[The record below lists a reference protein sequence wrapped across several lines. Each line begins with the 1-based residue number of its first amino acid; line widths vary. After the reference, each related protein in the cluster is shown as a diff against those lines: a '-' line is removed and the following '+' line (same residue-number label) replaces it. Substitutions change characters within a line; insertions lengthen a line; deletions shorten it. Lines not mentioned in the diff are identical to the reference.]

1 MGEGGQVRRHQGGLI
16 WSCEGPLLLLPA
28 CGEKVG
34 MRGRG
39 RCLSVGRGLRRQR
52 FIRDAQNRGEAPSP
66 SLRSTSPRTRGEVF
80 FRHCEERSDEAI
92 QRASRPSQ
100 AALDCFAALAMMSFI
115 PLALRFLF
123 APRALFTNGTKALPQ
138 TKGRRSAERRV
149 VRDRDCAQ
157 AERRLSLRLSRRAPL
172 LADAL
177 ASRRSTAALARFSG
191 LTQSGPALHGSGDV
205 CATRAASSWQ
215 TCVVAGRARFR
226 TARTW
231 LAKPRPGTALAPL
244 FRSHPESALR

>member
-92 QRASRPSQ
+92 QRASPRSP
-100 AALDCFAALAMMSFI
+100 AALDCFAPLAMTRS
-115 PLALRFLF
+115 PVLTARFLF
-123 APRALFTNGTKALPQ
+123 APRVIRPTMSLTASPARPPGFLFAQSGLP
-138 TKGRRSAERRV
+138 KGEAERRETHCLDP
-149 VRDRDCAQ
+149 RRAARGCPHPDPPPQ
-157 AERRLSLRLSRRAPL
+157 AGEGMGGGSSPLGVPLRLSPGRQLVPK
-172 LADAL
+172 
-177 ASRRSTAALARFSG
+177 
-191 LTQSGPALHGSGDV
+191 ALHQ
-205 CATRAASSWQ
+205 AM
-215 TCVVAGRARFR
+215 
-226 TARTW
+226 
-231 LAKPRPGTALAPL
+231 
-244 FRSHPESALR
+244 LRETVRGV

>member
-92 QRASRPSQ
+92 QRASPRSQ
-100 AALDCFAALAMMSFI
+100 AALDCFALLAMTTSI
-115 PLALRFLF
+115 VLALRFLR
-123 APRALFTNGTKALPQ
+123 APRVLPTMSRNGPPQ
-138 TKGRRSAERRV
+138 GEAERRKA
-149 VRDRDCAQ
+149 RSQRPRSRTSGAPLEFALDRGARRFWRTRSPSR
-157 AERRLSLRLSRRAPL
+157 ALPRLSPGFQAWLSPVP
-172 LADAL
+172 
-177 ASRRSTAALARFSG
+177 RFMVA
-191 LTQSGPALHGSGDV
+191 TT

-215 TCVVAGRARFR
+215 TGVEASRASFR
-226 TARTW
+226 TAR
-231 LAKPRPGTALAPL
+231 G
-244 FRSHPESALR
+244 